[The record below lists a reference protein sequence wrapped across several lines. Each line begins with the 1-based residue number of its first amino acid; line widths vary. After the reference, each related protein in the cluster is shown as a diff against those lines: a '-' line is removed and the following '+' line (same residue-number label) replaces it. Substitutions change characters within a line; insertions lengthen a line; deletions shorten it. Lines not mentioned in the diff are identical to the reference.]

1 VIAGDLPVDY
11 LTEAAFNMPTF
22 TETYRVAAVD
32 ACDRLDE
39 SKGRPAGSVRVCEVD
54 RHAPVSAPDSRNRY
68 QNRYQVRA
76 ALSGQEAAIDREV
89 PIRRHFVDGAA

>member
-1 VIAGDLPVDY
+1 VIAGDLPVDC

-39 SKGRPAGSVRVCEVD
+39 SKGRPAGSVRV
-54 RHAPVSAPDSRNRY
+54 
-68 QNRYQVRA
+68 
-76 ALSGQEAAIDREV
+76 L
-89 PIRRHFVDGAA
+89 